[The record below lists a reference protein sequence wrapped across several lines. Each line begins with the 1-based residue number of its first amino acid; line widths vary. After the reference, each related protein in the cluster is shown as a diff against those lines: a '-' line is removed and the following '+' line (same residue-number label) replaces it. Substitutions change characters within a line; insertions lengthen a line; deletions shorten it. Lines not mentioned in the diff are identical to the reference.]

1 MIGVIRLTQ
10 LFNNQCFVDAVIDN
24 LSDKSQSPF
33 SVSINEYGD
42 LSGQNLEKV
51 GQPKIRLIDNL
62 PAQAKS
68 TRFNRLV
75 DGCDLS
81 DCIGRSVV
89 VNSRDRKPLA
99 AGIVAR
105 ASPVSGN
112 TKRICV
118 CSGKTLW
125 QERKENLTNN

>member
-10 LFNNQCFVDAVIDN
+10 LFNKQCFVDAVIDN
-24 LSDKSQSPF
+24 LSDKTQSPF
-33 SVSINEYGD
+33 SVTINEYGD
-42 LSGQNLEKV
+42 LSGQNLENV
-51 GQPKIRLIDNL
+51 GQPKINLIDSL
-62 PAQAKS
+62 PAQKAS
-68 TRFNRLV
+68 TRFHRLV
-75 DGCDLS
+75 EGCDLS
-81 DCIGRSVV
+81 DYIGRSVV
-89 VNSRDRKPLA
+89 VSGRERRPLA

-125 QERKENLTNN
+125 QERKENLTSN